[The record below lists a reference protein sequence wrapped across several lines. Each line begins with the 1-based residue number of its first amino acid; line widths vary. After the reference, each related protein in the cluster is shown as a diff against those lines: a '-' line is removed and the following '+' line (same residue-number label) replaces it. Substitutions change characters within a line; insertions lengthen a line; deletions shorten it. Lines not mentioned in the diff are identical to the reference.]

1 MRPQKRIIQNSH
13 LVQLGRCAWA
23 AVGLAAGAVLRLA
36 AAEVT
41 VTSPPTHPQ
50 RRTRPQGR
58 ANPHAPRLG
67 GDGSRGGNETGAPI
81 LD

>member
-23 AVGLAAGAVLRLA
+23 AGGLAAGAVLRLA

-41 VTSPPTHPQ
+41 VTSPPTRPK
-50 RRTRPQGR
+50 RRTRPQER

-67 GDGSRGGNETGAPI
+67 GDGSRGRNETGAPI